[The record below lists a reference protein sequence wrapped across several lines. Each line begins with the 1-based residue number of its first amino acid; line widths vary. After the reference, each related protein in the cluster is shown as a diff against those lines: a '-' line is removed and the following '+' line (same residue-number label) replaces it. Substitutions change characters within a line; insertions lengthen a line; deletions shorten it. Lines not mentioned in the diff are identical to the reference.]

1 MVGRGAARRLRQA
14 DVIGAPP
21 ESIALSEL
29 ERSVTVPARVSH
41 VSVALTGFAP
51 TDFATAGSVAFDDVG
66 LFVR

>member
-1 MVGRGAARRLRQA
+1 MVGRGAASNLRQA

-29 ERSVTVPARVSH
+29 ERSVTVPARVSR
-41 VSVALTGFAP
+41 VSVVLTGFAP